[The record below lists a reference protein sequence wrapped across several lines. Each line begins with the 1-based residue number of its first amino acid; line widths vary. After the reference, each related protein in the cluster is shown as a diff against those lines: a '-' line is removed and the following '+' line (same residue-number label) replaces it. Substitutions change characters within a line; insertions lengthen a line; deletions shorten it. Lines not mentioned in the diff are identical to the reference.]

1 MQFEDD
7 EILQGFI
14 EESLE
19 HLADIEN
26 VARCD
31 ERVGIYFGDRRVD
44 RVIGL
49 SKWQGFE
56 IERHE
61 IA

>member
-1 MQFEDD
+1 MQIEDD

-26 VARCD
+26 DFLAIEEAGADID
-31 ERVGIYFGDRRVD
+31 EELVNK
-44 RVIGL
+44 GL
-49 SKWQGFE
+49 TINNLNNSMGL
-56 IERHE
+56 I
-61 IA
+61 

>member
-1 MQFEDD
+1 MEFEDD

-26 VARCD
+26 DLRC
-31 ERVGIYFGDRRVD
+31 RSITVTDRKRP
-44 RVIGL
+44 
-49 SKWQGFE
+49 K
-56 IERHE
+56 
-61 IA
+61 

>member
-1 MQFEDD
+1 MSIEDD

-26 VARCD
+26 D
-31 ERVGIYFGDRRVD
+31 
-44 RVIGL
+44 L
-49 SKWQGFE
+49 LPSKSPGQN
-56 IERHE
+56 
-61 IA
+61 

>member
-1 MQFEDD
+1 MVSVPIWCMGTRVSGFTSPSSLKMYGVFYMEIEDD

-26 VARCD
+26 DLLTV
-31 ERVGIYFGDRRVD
+31 E
-44 RVIGL
+44 
-49 SKWQGFE
+49 
-56 IERHE
+56 
-61 IA
+61 